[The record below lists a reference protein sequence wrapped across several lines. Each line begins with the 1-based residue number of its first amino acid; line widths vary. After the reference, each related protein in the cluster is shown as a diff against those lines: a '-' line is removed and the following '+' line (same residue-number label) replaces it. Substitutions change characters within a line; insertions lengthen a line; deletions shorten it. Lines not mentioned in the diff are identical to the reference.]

1 MKGSFGF
8 SVKSAFSW
16 KEKAQHGP
24 RSGKVTGG
32 FALHLV
38 WTLVEVCA
46 DDMVDKINKRI
57 QFYIKGFYDTSAIP
71 LQTL

>member
-38 WTLVEVCA
+38 EVCA
-46 DDMVDKINKRI
+46 DDMVDKINKHI

-71 LQTL
+71 LQIL